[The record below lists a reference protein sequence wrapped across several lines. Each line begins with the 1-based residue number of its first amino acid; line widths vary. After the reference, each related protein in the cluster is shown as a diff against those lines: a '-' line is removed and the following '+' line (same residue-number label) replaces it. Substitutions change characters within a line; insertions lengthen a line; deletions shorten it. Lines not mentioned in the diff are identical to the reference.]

1 MSQTFRKGAR
11 VRWNWGQGVGRGH
24 IAERFDRPVER
35 HIEGVPVRRNGSPAN
50 PAYLIHADNGA
61 QVLKLSSEI
70 HTA

>member
-1 MSQTFRKGAR
+1 
-11 VRWNWGQGVGRGH
+11 
-24 IAERFDRPVER
+24 VER

-70 HTA
+70 QTA